1 MITLKVDGMT
11 CEHCVAA
18 VSRALAQVPGV
29 ERVVEVSL
37 ERGEAIVEGHP
48 DAGQAIAAVVDEGY
62 AARIVSD
69 QREAGAPAGA
79 G

>member
-11 CEHCVAA
+11 CEHCVATI
-18 VSRALAQVPGV
+18 SRALAQVPGV

-69 QREAGAPAGA
+69 HREAGAPAGA